1 MTVIARIDEH
11 ACAAHGD
18 CAEIAPHA
26 FAVEDTAVVIGD
38 AAPAQLLAAA
48 RACPAVA
55 ITVVDEA
62 TGEQLFP

>member
-18 CAEIAPHA
+18 CAEIAPRA
-26 FAVEDTAVVIGD
+26 FAVEDIAVVIGD
-38 AAPAQLLAAA
+38 APHAQLLAAA